1 LEKPRVEVVVD
12 GELSPF
18 EHETL
23 YRILRKTFQV
33 EEVSYR
39 ETVDEDLVTRVNLTF
54 HHPYDRVFFTDILR
68 DNWRDLKDLLRQIR
82 YRRGKAGSSFK
93 LIFVTDSF
101 RLSFDP
107 GTVEERDLASAIDQI
122 GYLTGIV
129 GQMLR
134 LDAGGEPISLVEAFY
149 DRRTDRW
156 HEFRGTTKD
165 DEVFRFDDE
174 SFRWIPLMAR
184 ASSML

>member
-1 LEKPRVEVVVD
+1 MEKPRVEVVVD

-23 YRILRKTFQV
+23 HRILRKTFQV
-33 EEVSYR
+33 EEVLFR
-39 ETVDEDLVTRVNLTF
+39 EIVDEDLVTRVNLTF
-54 HHPYDRVFFTDILR
+54 HHPYNRIFFTEILR

-93 LIFVTDSF
+93 LFFVTDNL

-107 GTVEERDLASAIDQI
+107 GAGEERDLASAIDQI
-122 GYLTGIV
+122 GHLTGIV

-134 LDAGGEPISLVEAFY
+134 PEAMQEHIGLVEAFY
-149 DRRTDRW
+149 DRKTDRW
-156 HEFRGTTKD
+156 HEFRGTSKS

-174 SFRWIPLMAR
+174 LFHWVPLV
-184 ASSML
+184 SQT